1 MCTVVVR
8 VPDEPGDP
16 AHVLAVRDEDPNRP
30 WRALGPHWP
39 DSHPGV
45 LGVQDAR
52 AGGAWLA
59 ALPAAGRLAVLLNVG
74 GPSPQPG
81 LASRGEV
88 VLDAVAGRE
97 PDPERRTQAYNL
109 VTVAGGG
116 VTVTI
121 SDGTNLTSRPLEPG
135 VHMLVNSE
143 LPNDE
148 SFTRVP
154 RWLPEF
160 REAARRADERGG
172 EDWFGHWFEVLE
184 RSGATPATEDSAI
197 IRDNRPH
204 GIPTLSLLL
213 CTATVTPD
221 DVSTDYVEFGEPGTW
236 STRFHISPESQ

>member
-8 VPDEPGDP
+8 VPEDPTEPTRI
-16 AHVLAVRDEDPNRP
+16 LAVRDEDPNRP

-39 DSHPGV
+39 TSHPGV
-45 LGVQDAR
+45 VGVQDAR

-59 ALPAAGRLAVLLNVG
+59 ALPEAGRLAVLLNVG

-88 VLDAVAGRE
+88 VLDAVTGRE
-97 PDPERRTQAYNL
+97 PDVERRTQAYNL
-109 VTVAGGG
+109 VTVDAGR

-121 SDGTNLTSRPLEPG
+121 SDGAALTARPLEPG

-160 REAARRADERGG
+160 REAAERADADREN
-172 EDWFGHWFEVLE
+172 DWFGPWFEVLA
-184 RSGATPATEDSAI
+184 RSGRIPATDDAAI
-197 IRDNRPH
+197 IRDNRPY

-221 DVSTDYVEFGEPGTW
+221 DVRADYVEFEEPGNWT
-236 STRFHISPESQ
+236 TRFHISPESQ

>member
-8 VPDEPGDP
+8 VPENPDLPTRI
-16 AHVLAVRDEDPNRP
+16 LAVRDEDPARP
-30 WRALGPHWP
+30 WRALGEHWP
-39 DSHPGV
+39 GSHPGV

-59 ALPAAGRLAVLLNVG
+59 ALPPHGRLAVLLNVG
-74 GPSPQPG
+74 GPAPQPG

-88 VLDAVAGRE
+88 VLDAVTERE

-109 VTVAGGG
+109 VTVAGGR
-116 VTVTI
+116 VTLTL
-121 SDGTNLTSRPLEPG
+121 SDGATLTERDLEPG

-160 REAARRADERGG
+160 REAAERADAG
-172 EDWFGHWFEVLE
+172 EEQDWFGPWSEVLE
-184 RSGATPATEDSAI
+184 RSGRLPATDDAAI
-197 IRDNRPH
+197 IRDNRPY

-213 CTATVTPD
+213 CTATVTAT
-221 DVSTDYVEFGEPGTW
+221 DVAADYVELAEPGVW
-236 STRFHISPESQ
+236 SSRFHISPKSQ